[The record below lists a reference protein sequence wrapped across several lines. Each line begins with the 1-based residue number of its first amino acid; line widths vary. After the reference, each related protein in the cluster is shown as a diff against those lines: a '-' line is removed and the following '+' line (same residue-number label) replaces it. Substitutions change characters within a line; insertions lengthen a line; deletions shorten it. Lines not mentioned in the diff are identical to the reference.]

1 MDGIVEMKIM
11 SRRRFF
17 KRAARKMLYS
27 DWINQIL
34 VFVIVGAFFVG
45 INYFGTSVAIIV
57 SELSDK
63 LIVADCVSLAFNVI
77 SMAFTVPMFYGIV
90 RFEINT
96 VSEEEAVLSD
106 VFAVFS
112 DSQTVLRSYNL
123 FFNVIFRGI
132 VCFLPAIALY
142 FFKHLAYDYG
152 FVRTYSYYGVDV
164 VSFLLN
170 TVFVLLIYL
179 GIAFSSNLF
188 TGIYISVKNENAPVE
203 DCFYMAKKCMRGS
216 KSEFALLALSFLP
229 LFVVSL
235 FSIGFLFV
243 LYTVP
248 YMFITFI
255 MFSKYLYEKK
265 EFPTASYSNQEIS
278 D

>member
-1 MDGIVEMKIM
+1 MDGIVEMKKM

-17 KRAARKMLYS
+17 KREARKKLYS

-63 LIVADCVSLAFNVI
+63 LIVADCVSLAFAVV
-77 SMAFTVPMFYGIV
+77 SMAFTVPMLYGIV
-90 RFEINT
+90 KFEINT
-96 VSEEEAVLSD
+96 VSEEKAVLSD
-106 VFAVFS
+106 VFNVFS

-123 FFNVIFRGI
+123 FFNVLFRG
-132 VCFLPAIALY
+132 VVSFLPAIALC

-170 TVFVLLIYL
+170 TVFVLFIYL
-179 GIAFSSNLF
+179 GIVFSANLF
-188 TGIYISVKNENAPVE
+188 TGIYISVKDENKHIE
-203 DCFYMAKKCMRGS
+203 DCFYEAKKCMRGS
-216 KSEFALLALSFLP
+216 KLEVALLALSFLP

-248 YMFITFI
+248 YMLITFI
-255 MFSKYLYEKK
+255 MFSKYLYEKQ
-265 EFPTASYSNQEIS
+265 EYQIASYSNLEIS